1 MLGYLMGVGFM
12 KSNFEF
18 ISDTRVV
25 DIKQACIEAEKLH
38 QQLVLY

>member
-18 ISDTRVV
+18 ISDTRLV
-25 DIKQACIEAEKLH
+25 DINK
-38 QQLVLY
+38 LVLKQKRD